1 MSKKEGVSLRTF
13 KNYLLIFVFA
23 AVGIAAFAHLLPG
36 EKQETV
42 TVAGEYTGGEL
53 MDFAAALHCD
63 IDTVTS
69 EEVTVLTK
77 SDTSRTCKKT
87 LLNYTGKVVFFF
99 GADELITK
107 ANFIFP
113 AATPWNDVSNRIS
126 EQLGEA
132 SAAALY
138 DNGGADAQW
147 ENQDYLFYLVT
158 DGKTMT
164 LSVSKYY
171 GGDH

>member
-1 MSKKEGVSLRTF
+1 MSKKEGILLRTF
-13 KNYLLIFVFA
+13 KNYLLLFLSA
-23 AVGIAAFAHLLPG
+23 AVLIAVLAYLFPG
-36 EKQETV
+36 TKQETV
-42 TVAGEYTGGEL
+42 SVAGEYTGGEL

-63 IDTVTS
+63 IDAVTS
-69 EEVTVLTK
+69 SDVTVLTK
-77 SDTSRTCKKT
+77 NDTSRTCKKT
-87 LLNYTGKVVFFF
+87 LLNYTGKAIFFF
-99 GADELITK
+99 GADKLITK

-113 AATPWNDVSNRIS
+113 ASTSWNDVSNRIS

-147 ENQDYLFYLVT
+147 ENQEYLFYLAT

-171 GGDH
+171 GADH

>member
-1 MSKKEGVSLRTF
+1 MRTF
-13 KNYLLIFVFA
+13 KNYLLLFLFA
-23 AVGIAAFAHLLPG
+23 AVVIAAFAHLFPG
-36 EKQETV
+36 TKQETV
-42 TVAGEYTGGEL
+42 TVAKEYTGGEL

-63 IDTVTS
+63 IDAVTS
-69 EEVTVLTK
+69 SNVKVLTK
-77 SDTSRTCKKT
+77 SDTSLTCEKS
-87 LLNYTGKVVFFF
+87 LLNYTGKVIFFF
-99 GADELITK
+99 GTDRLITK

-113 AATPWNDVSNRIS
+113 AATSWNDVSNRIS

-138 DNGGADAQW
+138 NNGCADAQW
-147 ENQDYLFYLVT
+147 ENQDYLFYMVT

-171 GGDH
+171 GGGH